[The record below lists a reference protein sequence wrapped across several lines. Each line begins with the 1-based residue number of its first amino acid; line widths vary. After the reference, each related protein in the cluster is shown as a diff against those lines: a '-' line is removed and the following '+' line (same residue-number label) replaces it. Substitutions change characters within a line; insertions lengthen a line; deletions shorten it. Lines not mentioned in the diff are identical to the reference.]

1 MIYSALFCIDWIR
14 EIVIRMT
21 VTVKWENF
29 QESTQG
35 LVINLL
41 EQEKLL
47 LRFCPCYCVNFLI
60 DDELNCL
67 NKDWLDKW
75 KGVPILREATAATT
89 RQGSEIQVLDH
100 NLALQIVDL
109 AGKDS
114 TVALLLPNERFLMV
128 SENFTDDYQCH
139 YYWGSKILQGHFYTY
154 RIRYTIYDLYVWKC
168 VHHVLKTSYNILSHC
183 C

>member
-1 MIYSALFCIDWIR
+1 
-14 EIVIRMT
+14 MT

-47 LRFCPCYCVNFLI
+47 LRFCPCYCVNFLM
-60 DDELNCL
+60 DDQLNCL
-67 NKDWLDKW
+67 NKDWLGKW

-100 NLALQIVDL
+100 NMALQIVDL

-114 TVALLLPNERFLMV
+114 TVAIASIADPMYYFYPMKDISDGEWELYRWLTVSLPLRKQDFKETLLLIGE
-128 SENFTDDYQCH
+128 D
-139 YYWGSKILQGHFYTY
+139 
-154 RIRYTIYDLYVWKC
+154 
-168 VHHVLKTSYNILSHC
+168 TSYITCMFDSVYIM
-183 C
+183 